1 MNYTNAVQK
10 QNFKGPSYYD
20 MESWLYKCMTHKKQS
35 NQYMNKYIQPI
46 DNDDLSHTARKSE
59 AENEKKKV
67 SVFDTS
73 F

>member
-1 MNYTNAVQK
+1 
-10 QNFKGPSYYD
+10 
-20 MESWLYKCMTHKKQS
+20 MESWFYKCMTHKKQS
-35 NQYMNKYIQPI
+35 NQYINKYIQPI

-59 AENEKKKV
+59 AENEKTKV